1 MRICLDLSNR
11 SEARTIAETYQHPAL
26 CEQTKIATMSRYR
39 NPLFLAAIALGLILV
54 SIFLPVRDWLTTG
67 IIWINANH
75 SAAWI
80 IFILTYALAPIF
92 LIPGTILTLAAGF
105 AFGLPIGVLLVSAG
119 SLLGAVN
126 AFLIGRFFARN
137 WVSQYLARTPTFSAL
152 DDATHDHG
160 FLIVLLTRLS
170 PLIPFNALNYI
181 LALTKVGLKDY
192 CLATWIG
199 MLPAT
204 LAYTYAGSVTKD
216 IFAITADAPQK
227 SAADYVLLLIGLIST
242 VALVIFLARKA
253 KRILNEYLRH
263 HTQNREQ
270 FE

>member
-1 MRICLDLSNR
+1 MSKL
-11 SEARTIAETYQHPAL
+11 
-26 CEQTKIATMSRYR
+26 IATINRYR
-39 NPLFLAAIALGLILV
+39 NPLSLAAIALGLILV
-54 SIFLPVRDWLTTG
+54 SVFLPVRDWLTTG

-75 SAAWI
+75 SVAWA

-105 AFGLPIGVLLVSAG
+105 AFGLPMGVFLVSVG

-126 AFLIGRFFARN
+126 AFLIGRFFARD
-137 WVSQYLARTPTFSAL
+137 WVSRYLARTPTFNAL

-170 PLIPFNALNYI
+170 PLIPFNVLNYI
-181 LALTKVGLKDY
+181 LGLTKVSLKDY

-216 IFAITADAPQK
+216 IFAITTGASQK
-227 SAADYVLLLIGLIST
+227 STTDYVLLLIGLIST
-242 VALVIFLARKA
+242 VVLVIFLTQKT
-253 KRILNEYLRH
+253 KRILNEHLQRH
-263 HTQNREQ
+263 NTKSGTV
-270 FE
+270 

>member
-1 MRICLDLSNR
+1 MSKL
-11 SEARTIAETYQHPAL
+11 
-26 CEQTKIATMSRYR
+26 IATINRYR
-39 NPLFLAAIALGLILV
+39 NPLFLAVIALGLILV
-54 SIFLPVRDWLTTG
+54 SVFLPVRDWLTTG

-75 SAAWI
+75 SVAWA

-92 LIPGTILTLAAGF
+92 LVPGTILTLAAGF
-105 AFGLPIGVLLVSAG
+105 AFGLPMGVLLVSVG

-126 AFLIGRFFARN
+126 AFLIGRFFARD
-137 WVSQYLARTPTFSAL
+137 WVSRYLARTPTFNAL

-181 LALTKVGLKDY
+181 LGLTKVGLKDY

-216 IFAITADAPQK
+216 IFAITAGASQK
-227 SAADYVLLLIGLIST
+227 STANYVLLLIGLIST
-242 VALVIFLARKA
+242 VVLVIFLAQKA
-253 KRILNEYLRH
+253 KRILNEHLQLH
-263 HTQNREQ
+263 NTKSGTV
-270 FE
+270 

>member
-1 MRICLDLSNR
+1 MCLDLSNR
-11 SEARTIAETYQHPAL
+11 YETRTIAEIYQHPVL
-26 CEQTKIATMSRYR
+26 CKRTKIAAMSRYR
-39 NPLFLAAIALGLILV
+39 NPFFLAVIVLGLILV
-54 SIFLPVRDWLTTG
+54 SVFLPVRDWLTTG

-75 SAAWI
+75 SAAWV

-105 AFGLPIGVLLVSAG
+105 AFGLPMGVLLVSIG

-126 AFLIGRFFARN
+126 AFLIGRFFARD
-137 WVSQYLARTPTFSAL
+137 WVSQYLARTPTFGAL
-152 DDATHDHG
+152 DDAIHDHG

-181 LALTKVGLKDY
+181 LGLTKIGFKNY
-192 CLATWIG
+192 FLATWIG

-216 IFAITADAPQK
+216 IFAITTGASQK
-227 SAADYVLLLIGLIST
+227 STADYILILLGLIST
-242 VALVIFLARKA
+242 VVLVIFLTQKA
-253 KRILNEYLRH
+253 KRILNEHLQLH
-263 HTQNREQ
+263 NTKSGTI
-270 FE
+270 